1 MGSFYFLHNVVYSL
15 HADKCSDIVI
25 RNSKGSMQMNIA
37 QDVTVQVRVYLFG
50 RFSVQIR
57 QAGDTWREISAEE
70 WGHCSYARCLLK
82 VLLCSPQRAA
92 ERGTLLARI
101 WPNAESD
108 ASLCKLLNNAAYH
121 LHVALQDQ
129 GNLLK
134 KVGSRGNTGYELADQ
149 ALIWTDVDAC
159 EGLLQ
164 KAESLS
170 DDLPLL
176 RETLQEAATYFARGP
191 FLAQEEH
198 VWCYGRRADL
208 ARKDYRCRMQLAEVC
223 ARLGQ
228 FGQAE
233 EMYNAL
239 LAENPSAEEVLE
251 QLMRLYHRQGL
262 PHLAWRCYLD
272 ARALVEKDEGLPL
285 SPTLEELAQQLRH
298 SSSES
303 LLALPVPAHELVGA
317 QVIGQAGQPSEKQ
330 SLDLQRRSFLQNA
343 LSLAGAS
350 FLTLDPFGTHA
361 DLLLRLT
368 HALRKPSHVDAVAL
382 DGLEQRLT
390 LYWQYRSQSGNR
402 DLLAS
407 VEEYLYKVTSLLE
420 SSLLPDVRDRL
431 CLIATH
437 AALLMGTLVYDLG
450 QHAQARRCY
459 KLALDA
465 ARQAQNDDLQAL
477 VLGWMTFSWTYSD
490 QPQQALIYAQKG
502 RALAN
507 KGHDV
512 VLQSWLASIEAE
524 IQALLHNK
532 DACFQALSQAEKMES
547 ASLHPNRYALF
558 HTFDDSL
565 FNGYKGACLKRLYDS
580 GDPQSHLLLEQA
592 QRVLRTA
599 IATRPRANN
608 LIDFAW
614 TLAQQKELEEA
625 CRYAGASLEFIQRR
639 QSHTSFQRLLALRR
653 DLDPWS
659 ELAAVKDLDEH
670 IKLLRL

>member
-1 MGSFYFLHNVVYSL
+1 M
-15 HADKCSDIVI
+15 I
-25 RNSKGSMQMNIA
+25 IA

-50 RFSVQIR
+50 RFSVQLR
-57 QAGDTWREISAEE
+57 QGGDAWREISPEE
-70 WGHCSYARCLLK
+70 WGYCSYARCLLK

-108 ASLCKLLNNAAYH
+108 ASLCKLLNNATYH
-121 LHVALQDQ
+121 LHLALRDQ

-159 EGLLQ
+159 EALLQ
-164 KAESLS
+164 KAEALS

-198 VWCYGRRADL
+198 VWCYGRRAEL

-223 ARLGQ
+223 TRLGQ

-272 ARALVEKDEGLPL
+272 ARALVEKDEELPF
-285 SPTLEELAQQLRH
+285 SSTLEELAQQLRRP
-298 SSSES
+298 SSAS
-303 LLALPVPAHELVGA
+303 LLALPVPAQEPVGA
-317 QVIGQAGQPSEKQ
+317 QAIGQGAQPSERQ
-330 SLDLQRRSFLQNA
+330 PQDPQRRSFLQNA

-402 DLLAS
+402 DLLTS

-420 SSLLPDVRDRL
+420 SSMLPDVRDRL

-524 IQALLHNK
+524 IQALLQNK

-547 ASLHPNRYALF
+547 SSLHPNRYALF

-565 FNGYKGACLKRLYDS
+565 FNGYKGACLKRLYDPS
-580 GDPQSHLLLEQA
+580 DPQSHLLLEQA

-599 IATRPRANN
+599 IAARPRANN